1 MLTLLTQE
9 MCHNNPMVFSVYL
22 TFCQNNNQQ
31 PAGALTA
38 SIHGRKIWYNNIDI
52 NMQRMQTFF
61 DEIVNY
67 FLLLRN
73 NSVIIS

>member
-1 MLTLLTQE
+1 MLTLLKEE
-9 MCHNNPMVFSVYL
+9 MCHNNRMVFSVYL

-31 PAGALTA
+31 LAFALTA

-61 DEIVNY
+61 DKIGNY